1 MGCGRSADIDET
13 SRLEREL
20 VQELAE
26 TPPSAVA
33 RAVHMFSTEAVQ
45 LAGPAASLEELHAS
59 LNRFLEPYLTAQPS
73 GAVALCLANWRHRS
87 RPPALVKL
95 CALSVIGYPGL

>member
-1 MGCGRSADIDET
+1 MGGGRSADLDE
-13 SRLEREL
+13 SSKLEREL
-20 VQELAE
+20 VEELAE

-33 RAVHMFSTEAVQ
+33 RAVEMFFTEAVQ
-45 LAGPAASLEELHAS
+45 LAGAAASLEELHAS
-59 LNRFLEPYLTAQPS
+59 LNRFLEPHLTAQPS
-73 GAVALCLANWRHRS
+73 GAVALCLANWRHRD